1 MLPAGTAWRGGG
13 EEVEAGEGVQEGKGG
28 ERRWF
33 RKEGGGKVTR
43 EEEVN
48 TVGGEQ
54 EEIDG

>member
-1 MLPAGTAWRGGG
+1 M
-13 EEVEAGEGVQEGKGG
+13 QEGKGG